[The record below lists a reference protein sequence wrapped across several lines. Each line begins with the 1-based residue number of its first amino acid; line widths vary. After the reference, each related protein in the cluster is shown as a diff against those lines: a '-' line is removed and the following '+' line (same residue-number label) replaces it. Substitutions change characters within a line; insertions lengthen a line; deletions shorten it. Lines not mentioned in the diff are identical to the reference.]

1 MKGYGVRGSISIA
14 KQGKKIG
21 FIIEPYI
28 RYWNIKESNYSI
40 LAYDKIPQYYGM
52 EPNNESTEIGC
63 KLAVTF

>member
-1 MKGYGVRGSISIA
+1 MS
-14 KQGKKIG
+14 

-40 LAYDKIPQYYGM
+40 LAYDNMPEEYVL

-63 KLAVTF
+63 KLAITF